1 MPVSNP
7 TSIPQPSPSQPPA
20 TEAATGVQS
29 VCVDPNVPSSQASI
43 LGHSATNPPRSF
55 ASVAKTGVISKT
67 DVVTV
72 VIGTL
77 NNINKRKFN
86 LVITGLPEDSNRND
100 SAIASNFFEQ
110 FFTNALLT
118 PITTAIRLGK
128 NKGNQPRRLLVRLSS
143 EAEARAFLQESIQLR
158 RSCEQFAQ
166 LGIFINP
173 DLTREQETVEY
184 NKRVSRR
191 LKTSET
197 GHVTNSRPRGC
208 PLERAPMGNATG
220 GKSQVGG
227 HRSLDRPAS
236 STLPG
241 GSRGSVTGYHQG
253 SSQADGGKR
262 LGHGS
267 GQVGG
272 GLGLQQGSSLV
283 GEAMGLQQGSS
294 QVVGAM
300 GLHQIS
306 SQVGGAM
313 GLQKGSRQVDGAMGL
328 QQGSRQ
334 VGEAME
340 LHMGSSQVGVGAQ
353 LNCDSVNINS
363 KSKSL
368 SSLRPIAYEFLP
380 STLRDIPVITSLR
393 TVVSLSSSPGLGDNF
408 SSANC
413 PSSVSMSPTSSL
425 T

>member
-43 LGHSATNPPRSF
+43 LDHSATNPPRSF
-55 ASVAKTGVISKT
+55 ASVAKTGLISKT
-67 DVVTV
+67 DVVNV

-241 GSRGSVTGYHQG
+241 GSRGSVTRFHQG

-272 GLGLQQGSSLV
+272 GLGLQQGSSQV

-313 GLQKGSRQVDGAMGL
+313 GLQQGSRQVDGAMGL

-368 SSLRPIAYEFLP
+368 SS
-380 STLRDIPVITSLR
+380 
-393 TVVSLSSSPGLGDNF
+393 
-408 SSANC
+408 
-413 PSSVSMSPTSSL
+413 
-425 T
+425 